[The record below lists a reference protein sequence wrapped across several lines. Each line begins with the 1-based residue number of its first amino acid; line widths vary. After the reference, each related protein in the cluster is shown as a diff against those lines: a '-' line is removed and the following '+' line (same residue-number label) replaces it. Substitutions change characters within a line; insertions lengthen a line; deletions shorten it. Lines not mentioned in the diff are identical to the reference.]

1 MELDEKDRKILC
13 ELQQD
18 ARMTYAELAEMI
30 GLSTSGVQKRL
41 KKLED
46 NGVIC
51 KYVTILDR
59 RKLGFDLPCF
69 VEVSLQAHE
78 PQDVTDFDQAIQDMP
93 EILECYRLT
102 GAADYLLKI
111 LVRNREHLDHFLM
124 NVLMPL
130 RAVDRLRTRV
140 VLKEIKETT
149 GIATVPDGQ
158 PSG

>member
-1 MELDEKDRKILC
+1 
-13 ELQQD
+13 
-18 ARMTYAELAEMI
+18 
-30 GLSTSGVQKRL
+30 
-41 KKLED
+41 
-46 NGVIC
+46 
-51 KYVTILDR
+51 
-59 RKLGFDLPCF
+59 
-69 VEVSLQAHE
+69 AHE